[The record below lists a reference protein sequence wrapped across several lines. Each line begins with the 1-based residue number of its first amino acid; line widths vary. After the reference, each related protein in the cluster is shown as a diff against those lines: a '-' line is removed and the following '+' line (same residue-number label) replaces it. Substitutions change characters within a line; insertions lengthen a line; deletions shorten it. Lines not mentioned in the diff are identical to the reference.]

1 MVGQRKKQQEY
12 FGTVT
17 ATSGVAALGW
27 ILSLMGLA
35 MQQARWSELNPNPVK
50 NYYSLH
56 WFVLVFNF
64 ILIAIVVSTNVL
76 ENVRFFRQAVRLC
89 TVTSDLT

>member
-1 MVGQRKKQQEY
+1 MQEY

-17 ATSGVAALGW
+17 ATSGLAGLGW
-27 ILSLMGLA
+27 ILALMGLA
-35 MQQARWSELNPNPVK
+35 MQQARWSELNTDAPK

-64 ILIAIVVSTNVL
+64 VLIAIVITTNIL
-76 ENVRFFRQAVRLC
+76 ENLRFFRQAVSVLCFKCLFQRLMR
-89 TVTSDLT
+89 SI